1 MVHHDGVAPARWVIE
16 EALAVHDQLG
26 HEHLGSL
33 SYSHGFMPRQE
44 PLKSFPASHRAWDEI
59 AAAIPSL
66 FRTYTVRNVL
76 KDMPLLSAEVDA
88 LPDDY
93 LQRASSLFSIL
104 AHLYWYCE
112 PEPPAEGIPFP
123 MQQPWEQI
131 TRRLNR
137 PAPNLSFMDL
147 NSHNWNFIDPNDA
160 QPFRAENLKMCI
172 PLIGN
177 EDERRFQMLPVELL
191 YQFAPLMEVILT
203 AQEAVLCDDPV
214 RLQEALVFISEA
226 LKYQTYVTLQKVNP
240 NPYSDTY
247 INPVVWGKTA
257 ALFASPFQPNNSVP
271 GPSGTAI
278 PSFTTLDIFFGRG
291 NYKTTVGH
299 ETARTREWFPKYW
312 REWLNALEHISI
324 PDYVLQ
330 KGSRTL
336 KGIYAEA
343 RDAYAGET
351 GMLSRHRLKA
361 YGFLDLSFK
370 AGRVKT
376 LGGVG
381 GSYTERVWDR
391 MATELEDARLER
403 YGKAPQAVP
412 MVPVKRVETIR
423 EHEHHFVRRI
433 VFDTS
438 ETGIR
443 YQAGDRCAILPENSD
458 DLVEKTLTA
467 LRGSSCP

>member
-1 MVHHDGVAPARWVIE
+1 M
-16 EALAVHDQLG
+16 
-26 HEHLGSL
+26 
-33 SYSHGFMPRQE
+33 
-44 PLKSFPASHRAWDEI
+44 
-59 AAAIPSL
+59 
-66 FRTYTVRNVL
+66 
-76 KDMPLLSAEVDA
+76 
-88 LPDDY
+88 
-93 LQRASSLFSIL
+93 
-104 AHLYWYCE
+104 
-112 PEPPAEGIPFP
+112 
-123 MQQPWEQI
+123 
-131 TRRLNR
+131 
-137 PAPNLSFMDL
+137 
-147 NSHNWNFIDPNDA
+147 
-160 QPFRAENLKMCI
+160 
-172 PLIGN
+172 
-177 EDERRFQMLPVELL
+177 
-191 YQFAPLMEVILT
+191 
-203 AQEAVLCDDPV
+203 
-214 RLQEALVFISEA
+214 SEA

-403 YGKAPQAVP
+403 YGKAPQTVP